1 MRLFVMLIAVVV
13 WFAAPKVEA
22 AGFRFI
28 DIPADAHGPA
38 LTGAV
43 WSPCSEPLQEIRL
56 RQATIVA
63 TRNCPV
69 AGDRLPLIVMSH
81 GSGGWFGAHRDTAAA
96 LADAG
101 FVVAAIDHPGDN
113 AADRSRIDT
122 LSILS
127 DRPTDIRRLTDFML
141 DRWPEAATLDHRRIG
156 FFGFSRGAY
165 TGLAI
170 AGGRLDILGIAP
182 LCSEGFIDGMC
193 AEIDKGHIPA
203 RRPAAD
209 PRFAA
214 AVLAD
219 PEFGRTFTLEG
230 LEDVKIPIQ
239 LWASERGGDG
249 VLPEDGEAIDENLPA
264 KPEYRVVP
272 KAGHFAFIVPC
283 SAEAAKALP
292 EVCVDAGDFNRTAFH
307 KEFNAAVVAFFR
319 GHLTEKVVR

>member
-1 MRLFVMLIAVVV
+1 MRLFAMLIVVV
-13 WFAAPKVEA
+13 AWLAAPRAEA

-28 DIPADAHGPA
+28 DIPADENGPA

-43 WSPCSEPLQEIRL
+43 WSPCTEAPQEIRL
-56 RQATIVA
+56 RRAMIVA

-69 AGDRLPLIVMSH
+69 AGDRLPLILISH

-122 LSILS
+122 LSILI
-127 DRPTDIRRLTDFML
+127 DRPVDIRRLTDFML
-141 DRWPEAATLDHRRIG
+141 DAWPEAAKLDRARLG

-165 TGLAI
+165 TGLVI
-170 AGGRLDILGIAP
+170 AGGRLDILGIAS
-182 LCSEGFIDGMC
+182 LCSEGFLDGMC
-193 AEIDKGHIPA
+193 AEIEKGTIPA
-203 RRPAAD
+203 QRPAAD

-219 PEFGRTFTLEG
+219 LELGRTFTLEG
-230 LEDVKIPIQ
+230 LQDVKMPIQ
-239 LWASERGGDG
+239 LWASEHGGDG
-249 VLPEDGEAIDENLPA
+249 VLREDNDAVDENLPGM
-264 KPEYRVVP
+264 PDYRIVLG
-272 KAGHFAFIVPC
+272 AGHFAFIAPC

-292 EVCVDAGDFNRTAFH
+292 EICTDAGAFDRAVFH
-307 KEFNAAVVAFFR
+307 REFNADVVAFFR
-319 GHLTEKVVR
+319 RQLIER

>member
-1 MRLFVMLIAVVV
+1 MRLLAILIVVV
-13 WFAAPKVEA
+13 AWFASPEAKA

-28 DIPADAHGPA
+28 DIPADANGPA

-43 WSPCSEPLQEIRL
+43 WSPCDQPSQQMRVGPV
-56 RQATIVA
+56 TIA
-63 TRNCPV
+63 AARNCPV
-69 AGDRLPLIVMSH
+69 VGERLPLIVMSH

-113 AADRSRIDT
+113 ATDRSRIDT
-122 LSILS
+122 LSILT
-127 DRPTDIRRLTDFML
+127 DRPADIRRLTDFML
-141 DRWPEAATLDHRRIG
+141 DRWPEAAKLDRQRIG

-165 TGLAI
+165 TGLVI

-182 LCSEGFIDGMC
+182 LCAEGFIDGMC
-193 AEIDKGHIPA
+193 AEIGKGKFPA

-209 PRFAA
+209 ARFGA

-219 PEFGRTFTLEG
+219 LEFGRAFTLEG
-230 LEDVKIPIQ
+230 LADVKVPIQ

-249 VLPEDGEAIDENLPA
+249 VLPEDNEAIDENLPA
-264 KPEYRVVP
+264 KPDYRVVP
-272 KAGHFAFIVPC
+272 HAGHFAFIVPC

-292 EVCVDAGDFNRTAFH
+292 EICVDAEGFDRVAFH
-307 KEFNAAVVAFFR
+307 KEFNAAVVAFLSK
-319 GHLTEKVVR
+319 HLIKR

>member
-1 MRLFVMLIAVVV
+1 MRLFAMLFVVV
-13 WFAAPKVEA
+13 AWLASPKVEA

-28 DIPADAHGPA
+28 DIPADENGST
-38 LTGAV
+38 LTGGV
-43 WSPCSEPLQEIRL
+43 WSPCVEPAQEIKL
-56 RQATIVA
+56 HLATAVA

-69 AGDRLPLIVMSH
+69 AGERLPLIVMSH

-122 LSILS
+122 LSILI
-127 DRPTDIRRLTDFML
+127 DRPADIRRLTDFML
-141 DRWPEAATLDHRRIG
+141 DVWPEAAKLDRTRLG

-165 TGLAI
+165 TGLVI
-170 AGGRLDILGIAP
+170 AGGRLDILGIAA

-193 AEIDKGHIPA
+193 AEISIGQFPA
-203 RRPAAD
+203 RPPAAD

-214 AVLAD
+214 VVLAD
-219 PEFGRTFTLEG
+219 PEFGRTFTLGG
-230 LEDVKIPIQ
+230 LKDVKVPIQ

-249 VLPEDGEAIDENLPA
+249 VLREDSEEIDENLPDM
-264 KPEYRVVP
+264 PDYRIVLG
-272 KAGHFAFIVPC
+272 AGHFAFIAPC

-292 EVCVDAGDFNRTAFH
+292 EICTDAGAFDRSAFH
-307 KEFNAAVVAFFR
+307 KEFNGDVVAFFR
-319 GHLTEKVVR
+319 RQLIER

>member
-1 MRLFVMLIAVVV
+1 MRLLVMLIVVV
-13 WFAAPKVEA
+13 ACFASPEAKA
-22 AGFRFI
+22 AGFSFI
-28 DIPADAHGPA
+28 DIPADANGPA

-43 WSPCSEPLQEIRL
+43 WSPCDQPPQQMRVGMV
-56 RQATIVA
+56 TIA
-63 TRNCPV
+63 AARNCPV
-69 AGDRLPLIVMSH
+69 VGDRLPLIVMSH

-113 AADRSRIDT
+113 ATDRSRIDT
-122 LSILS
+122 LSILT

-141 DRWPEAATLDHRRIG
+141 DRWPEAAKLDRGRIG

-165 TGLAI
+165 TGLVI

-182 LCSEGFIDGMC
+182 LCAEGFIDGMC
-193 AEIDKGHIPA
+193 AEIGKGKFPA
-203 RRPAAD
+203 QRPAAD
-209 PRFAA
+209 GRFAA

-219 PEFGRTFTLEG
+219 LEFGRAFTLEG
-230 LEDVKIPIQ
+230 LADVKVPIQ

-249 VLPEDGEAIDENLPA
+249 VLPEDNEAIDENLPA
-264 KPEYRVVP
+264 KPDYRVVP
-272 KAGHFAFIVPC
+272 HAGHFAFIVPC

-292 EVCVDAGDFNRTAFH
+292 EICVDAEGFDRVAFH

-319 GHLTEKVVR
+319 KHLIKR

>member
-1 MRLFVMLIAVVV
+1 MRLFALLIVVVV
-13 WFAAPKVEA
+13 WLASPKVEA
-22 AGFRFI
+22 AGFAFI
-28 DIPADAHGPA
+28 DIPADANGPA

-43 WSPCSEPLQEIRL
+43 WSPCAEPPQEIRL
-56 RQATIVA
+56 RLAVIVA

-69 AGDRLPLIVMSH
+69 AGGSLPLIVMSH
-81 GSGGWFGAHRDTAAA
+81 GSGGWFGVHRDTAVA

-127 DRPTDIRRLTDFML
+127 DRPTDIGRLTDFML

-165 TGLAI
+165 TGLVI

-230 LEDVKIPIQ
+230 LQDVKIPMQ

-249 VLPEDGEAIDENLPA
+249 VLPEDSEAIDENLPA
-264 KPEYRVVP
+264 KPDYRVVP
-272 KAGHFAFIVPC
+272 NSGHFAFIVPC
-283 SAEAAKALP
+283 SAEAARALP
-292 EVCVDAGDFNRTAFH
+292 EICADAEAFDRAAFH
-307 KEFNAAVVAFFR
+307 KEFNAAVVEFLR
-319 GHLTEKVVR
+319 KHLVGR

>member
-1 MRLFVMLIAVVV
+1 MRLSAVLIVIVACI
-13 WFAAPKVEA
+13 ASAKAEA

-28 DIPADAHGPA
+28 DIPADANGPA

-43 WSPCSEPLQEIRL
+43 WSPCDQPPQPIRVGMV
-56 RQATIVA
+56 TIA
-63 TRNCPV
+63 AARNCPV
-69 AGDRLPLIVMSH
+69 VGDRLPLIVMSH

-113 AADRSRIDT
+113 GTDRRRSDT
-122 LSILS
+122 LSILT

-141 DRWPEAATLDHRRIG
+141 DRWPEAAKIDRGRIG

-165 TGLAI
+165 TGLMI

-193 AEIDKGHIPA
+193 AEIGKGKFPA
-203 RRPAAD
+203 GRPAAD
-209 PRFAA
+209 ARFAA

-219 PEFGRTFTLEG
+219 LEFGRAFTLEG
-230 LEDVKIPIQ
+230 LADVKVPIQ

-249 VLPEDGEAIDENLPA
+249 VLPEDNEAIDENLPA
-264 KPEYRVVP
+264 KPDYRVVP
-272 KAGHFAFIVPC
+272 HAGHFAFIVPC

-292 EVCVDAGDFNRTAFH
+292 EICVDAEGFDRVAFH

-319 GHLTEKVVR
+319 KHLIKR

>member
-1 MRLFVMLIAVVV
+1 MRLVAMLIAVVV

-22 AGFRFI
+22 AGFSFI
-28 DIPADAHGPA
+28 DIPADANGPA

-43 WSPCSEPLQEIRL
+43 WSPCAEPPQETRL
-56 RQATIVA
+56 RQTMIVA

-69 AGDRLPLIVMSH
+69 SGGRLPLIVMSH

-127 DRPTDIRRLTDFML
+127 DRPVDIRRLTDFML
-141 DRWPEAATLDHRRIG
+141 DVWSNAEKLDRRHIG

-165 TGLAI
+165 TGLVI
-170 AGGRLDILGIAP
+170 AGGRLDILGIAS

-193 AEIDKGHIPA
+193 AEIGKGQIPTQ
-203 RRPAAD
+203 RPAAD

-249 VLPEDGEAIDENLPA
+249 VLPEDGDTIDENLPA
-264 KPEYRVVP
+264 KPQYRVVP
-272 KAGHFAFIVPC
+272 NSTHFAFVAPC

-292 EVCVDAGDFNRTAFH
+292 DVCGDAGNFDRAAFH
-307 KEFNAAVVAFFR
+307 KEFNAAVVTYFR
-319 GHLTEKVVR
+319 KHLIGG

>member
-1 MRLFVMLIAVVV
+1 MRLSGVLVVV
-13 WFAAPKVEA
+13 VACIASAKADA
-22 AGFRFI
+22 AGLRFI
-28 DIPADAHGPA
+28 DIPADANGPA
-38 LTGAV
+38 LAGAV
-43 WSPCSEPLQEIRL
+43 WSPCDQPPQQMRVGMV
-56 RQATIVA
+56 TIA
-63 TRNCPV
+63 AARNCPV
-69 AGDRLPLIVMSH
+69 VGDRLPLIIMSH

-113 AADRSRIDT
+113 ATDRSRIDT
-122 LSILS
+122 LSILT
-127 DRPTDIRRLTDFML
+127 DRPTDISRLTDFML
-141 DRWPEAATLDHRRIG
+141 DRWPEAAKLDRRRIG

-165 TGLAI
+165 TGLVI

-193 AEIDKGHIPA
+193 AEIGKGKFPA

-219 PEFGRTFTLEG
+219 LEFGRAFTLAG
-230 LEDVKIPIQ
+230 LADVKVPIQ

-249 VLPEDGEAIDENLPA
+249 VLPEDNEAVDENLPA
-264 KPEYRVVP
+264 KPDYRVVP
-272 KAGHFAFIVPC
+272 HAGHFAFIVPC

-292 EVCVDAGDFNRTAFH
+292 EICVDAEGFDRVAFH
-307 KEFNAAVVAFFR
+307 KEFNAAVVAFLSK
-319 GHLTEKVVR
+319 HLIKR

>member
-1 MRLFVMLIAVVV
+1 MRLFAMLIAVVV

-22 AGFRFI
+22 AGLRFI

-38 LTGAV
+38 LTGAI
-43 WSPCSEPLQEIRL
+43 WSPCTEPLREMRL
-56 RQATIVA
+56 RLATIVA

-69 AGDRLPLIVMSH
+69 AGNRLPLIVMSH

-113 AADRSRIDT
+113 VADRSRVDT

-141 DRWPEAATLDHRRIG
+141 DVWSEAGRLDRRRIG

-165 TGLAI
+165 TGLVI
-170 AGGRLDILGIAP
+170 AGGRLDILGIAAV
-182 LCSEGFIDGMC
+182 CSEGFVDGIC
-193 AEIDKGHIPA
+193 TEIGRGRIPA
-203 RRPAAD
+203 QQPAAD
-209 PRFAA
+209 PRFGA

-219 PEFGRTFTLEG
+219 LEFGRTFTLEG
-230 LEDVKIPIQ
+230 LADVKMPIQ

-249 VLPEDGEAIDENLPA
+249 VLPEDNEAIFENLPTQ
-264 KPEYRVVP
+264 PDYRVVP
-272 KAGHFAFIVPC
+272 NSGHFAFIVPC
-283 SAEAAKALP
+283 SAEAAKVLP
-292 EVCVDAGDFNRTAFH
+292 EICGDAGTFDRAAFH
-307 KEFNAAVVAFFR
+307 EEFNAAVVAFLCK
-319 GHLTEKVVR
+319 HLVGK

>member
-1 MRLFVMLIAVVV
+1 MRLFALLIVVVV
-13 WFAAPKVEA
+13 WLASPKVEA
-22 AGFRFI
+22 AGFAFI
-28 DIPADAHGPA
+28 DIPADANGPA

-43 WSPCSEPLQEIRL
+43 WSPCAEPPQEIRL
-56 RQATIVA
+56 RLAVIVA
-63 TRNCPV
+63 TRDCPV
-69 AGDRLPLIVMSH
+69 AGGSLPLIVMSH

-101 FVVAAIDHPGDN
+101 FIIAAIDHPGDN
-113 AADRSRIDT
+113 AVDRSRIDT

-165 TGLAI
+165 TGLVI

-203 RRPAAD
+203 R
-209 PRFAA
+209 FAA

-230 LEDVKIPIQ
+230 LQDVKIPIQ

-249 VLPEDGEAIDENLPA
+249 VLPEDSEVIGENLPA

-272 KAGHFAFIVPC
+272 NSGHFAFIVPC

-292 EVCVDAGDFNRTAFH
+292 EVCVDAGAFDRTAFH

-319 GHLTEKVVR
+319 RQLTEG